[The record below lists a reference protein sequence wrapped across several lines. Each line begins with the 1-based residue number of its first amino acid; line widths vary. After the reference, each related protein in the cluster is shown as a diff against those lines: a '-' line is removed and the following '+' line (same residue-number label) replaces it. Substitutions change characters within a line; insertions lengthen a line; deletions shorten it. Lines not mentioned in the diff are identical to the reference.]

1 MNSISVEKDRL
12 RERSDIRRKETKDLT
27 SYQKTQLA
35 EIEKQIAFYK
45 NRSLQYKIFNTFS

>member
-1 MNSISVEKDRL
+1 LNSISVAKDRL

-35 EIEKQIAFYK
+35 EIIKMETYYN
-45 NRSLQYKIFNTFS
+45 NRSLQYKIFNTF

>member
-1 MNSISVEKDRL
+1 LNSISVEKDRL